1 MTKNVKN
8 VFKTAFLLMIVLS
21 LVIFTPFVSGQ
32 DLKKATWLERA
43 TIIYDQK
50 FSNKITSSVVFQTYN
65 NNEMQFSDQL
75 LEKITSH
82 EEVRLITFM
91 NKGECVL
98 GVKSN
103 EQCILISM
111 DYEMLKSG
119 GGINALQTNG
129 KEIADG
135 LISDVNSA
143 FNLDTE
149 FHSIWIISPGAENM
163 LAEFSGSG
171 GLVNA
176 VYTMPKQET
185 GILFENFS
193 ESLILQDIINGGGF
207 YDAAKHLANLP
218 DNTSITISIIKER
231 DQYMLLF
238 KVTQVNLTFKTIDIS
253 QISPLEDMGLEK
265 IERTKYFQDLFVP
278 LNSVFQVIIV
288 PIEPS
293 KISSVETNVIQELKS
308 VEDVSE
314 KGWYFASTSY
324 DKIDARFLFGM
335 EKNVS
340 TDELM
345 MTVKPEISLNDNFSV
360 ENIQVNQQDGV
371 EQDGVEQ
378 NGGEQYAVLI
388 VIIVAAIG
396 AVLFYLKG
404 YKRKN

>member
-1 MTKNVKN
+1 
-8 VFKTAFLLMIVLS
+8 MIVLS

-91 NKGECVL
+91 NKGECVM
-98 GVKSN
+98 GVKLN

-149 FHSIWIISPGAENM
+149 FHSIWIISPGAENV
-163 LAEFSGSG
+163 LSELSGSG

-185 GILFENFS
+185 GLLFENFS

-207 YDAAKHLANLP
+207 YDVAKHLANHP
-218 DNTSITISIIKER
+218 DNTSITVSIIKER

-238 KVTQVNLTFKTIDIS
+238 KVTQVNLTFRTMDIS
-253 QISPLEDMGLEK
+253 QINPLEDMGFEK

-293 KISSVETNVIQELKS
+293 KISSVETNVIQELNS

-340 TDELM
+340 ADELI

-360 ENIQVNQQDGV
+360 ENIQVNQQNDG
-371 EQDGVEQ
+371 EQ

>member
-1 MTKNVKN
+1 
-8 VFKTAFLLMIVLS
+8 MIVLS

-75 LEKITSH
+75 LEKMTSH

-163 LAEFSGSG
+163 LAEFSGGG

-185 GILFENFS
+185 GLLFENFS
-193 ESLILQDIINGGGF
+193 ESLILQDIISGGGF
-207 YDAAKHLANLP
+207 YDTAKHLANLP
-218 DNTSITISIIKER
+218 DNTSITVSIIKEY

-238 KVTQVNLTFKTIDIS
+238 KVTQVDFTFKTIDIS
-253 QISPLEDMGLEK
+253 QISPLETIGIEK
-265 IERTKYFQDLFVP
+265 IERTEYFQDLFVP

-288 PIEPS
+288 PTEPS
-293 KISSVETNVIQELKS
+293 KISSVETNVIQELNS

-340 TDELM
+340 ADELV

>member
-1 MTKNVKN
+1 
-8 VFKTAFLLMIVLS
+8 
-21 LVIFTPFVSGQ
+21 
-32 DLKKATWLERA
+32 
-43 TIIYDQK
+43 
-50 FSNKITSSVVFQTYN
+50 
-65 NNEMQFSDQL
+65 
-75 LEKITSH
+75 
-82 EEVRLITFM
+82 M

-119 GGINALQTNG
+119 GGVNALQTNG

-163 LAEFSGSG
+163 LAEFSGGG

-207 YDAAKHLANLP
+207 YDVAKHLANHP

-288 PIEPS
+288 PTEPS

-314 KGWYFASTSY
+314 QGWYFASTSY

-340 TDELM
+340 ADELV

-360 ENIQVNQQDGV
+360 ENIQVNQQDG
-371 EQDGVEQ
+371 GEQ

>member
-119 GGINALQTNG
+119 GGINALQANG

-163 LAEFSGSG
+163 LAEFSGGG

-185 GILFENFS
+185 GLLFENFS

-207 YDAAKHLANLP
+207 YDVAKHLANHP
-218 DNTSITISIIKER
+218 DNTSITISIIKEP

-253 QISPLEDMGLEK
+253 QISPLENMGLEK

-288 PIEPS
+288 PTEPS

-340 TDELM
+340 ADELI
-345 MTVKPEISLNDNFSV
+345 MTVKPEISMNDNFSV
-360 ENIQVNQQDGV
+360 ENIQVNQQNDG
-371 EQDGVEQ
+371 EQ

>member
-1 MTKNVKN
+1 M
-8 VFKTAFLLMIVLS
+8 FKTAFLLMIVLS
-21 LVIFTPFVSGQ
+21 LVIFTPFVFGQ
-32 DLKKATWLERA
+32 ELKKATWLERVSV
-43 TIIYDQK
+43 IYDQK
-50 FSNKITSSVVFQTYN
+50 FSNKITSSVVFQTLN
-65 NNEMQFSDQL
+65 NNEIQFSDQL
-75 LEKITSH
+75 LEKLSSH

-91 NKGECVL
+91 NKGECVM
-98 GVKSN
+98 GVKLN

-111 DYEMLKSG
+111 DYEMLKG
-119 GGINALQTNG
+119 DGGINALQEKGT
-129 KEIADG
+129 EIADG
-135 LISDVNSA
+135 LISDVNTA
-143 FNLDTE
+143 FNLDTK

-163 LAEFSGSG
+163 LSEYSGSG

-185 GILFENFS
+185 SLIFENFS
-193 ESLILQDIINGGGF
+193 ESLILQDIINAGGF
-207 YDAAKHLANLP
+207 YDTAKHLANHP
-218 DNTSITISIIKER
+218 DNTSITVSIIKER
-231 DQYMLLF
+231 DQHMLLF
-238 KVTQVNLTFKTIDIS
+238 KVSQVNFTFKTIDVS
-253 QISPLEDMGLEK
+253 QINPLENMGLEK
-265 IERTKYFQDLFVP
+265 IERTEYFQDLFVP
-278 LNSVFQVIIV
+278 LNSVLQVIIV
-288 PIEPS
+288 PTEPS
-293 KISSVETNVIQELKS
+293 KISSVETNVIQKLES

-340 TDELM
+340 ADELI

-360 ENIQVNQQDGV
+360 ENIQVNQ
-371 EQDGVEQ
+371 Q

>member
-1 MTKNVKN
+1 
-8 VFKTAFLLMIVLS
+8 MIVLS

-75 LEKITSH
+75 LEKMASH

-163 LAEFSGSG
+163 LSEFSGSG
-171 GLVNA
+171 GLVNV

-185 GILFENFS
+185 GLIFENFS

-207 YDAAKHLANLP
+207 YDVAKHLANHP
-218 DNTSITISIIKER
+218 DNTSITISIIKEP

-340 TDELM
+340 ADELV
-345 MTVKPEISLNDNFSV
+345 MTVKPEISMNDNFSV

>member
-1 MTKNVKN
+1 
-8 VFKTAFLLMIVLS
+8 MIVLS

-75 LEKITSH
+75 LEKMASH

-149 FHSIWIISPGAENM
+149 FHSIWIISPGAENV
-163 LAEFSGSG
+163 LSELSGSG

-185 GILFENFS
+185 GLLFENFS

-207 YDAAKHLANLP
+207 YDVAKYLANHP
-218 DNTSITISIIKER
+218 DNTSITVSIIKEY

-238 KVTQVNLTFKTIDIS
+238 KVTQVNLTFRTMDIS
-253 QISPLEDMGLEK
+253 QINPLEDMGFEK

-293 KISSVETNVIQELKS
+293 KISSVETNVIQELNS

-340 TDELM
+340 ADELV

-360 ENIQVNQQDGV
+360 ENIQVNQQNG
-371 EQDGVEQ
+371 GEQ

-396 AVLFYLKG
+396 AALFYLKG
-404 YKRKN
+404 YKRNH

>member
-50 FSNKITSSVVFQTYN
+50 FSNKITSSIVFQTYN

-75 LEKITSH
+75 LEKMTSH

-91 NKGECVL
+91 NKGECVM

-185 GILFENFS
+185 GLLFENFS

-207 YDAAKHLANLP
+207 YDVAKHLANHP
-218 DNTSITISIIKER
+218 DNTSITISIIKEP

-238 KVTQVNLTFKTIDIS
+238 KVTQVNFTFKTIDIS
-253 QISPLEDMGLEK
+253 QISPLENMGLEK

-340 TDELM
+340 ADELV
-345 MTVKPEISLNDNFSV
+345 MTVKPEISMNDNFSV
-360 ENIQVNQQDGV
+360 ENIQVNQQNDG
-371 EQDGVEQ
+371 EQ

>member
-50 FSNKITSSVVFQTYN
+50 FSNKITSSIVFQTYN

-75 LEKITSH
+75 LEKMTSH

-91 NKGECVL
+91 NKGECVM

-163 LAEFSGSG
+163 LAEFSGGG

-207 YDAAKHLANLP
+207 YDVAKHLANHP

-288 PIEPS
+288 PTEPS

-314 KGWYFASTSY
+314 QGWYFASTSY

-335 EKNVS
+335 EKNALA
-340 TDELM
+340 DELV

-360 ENIQVNQQDGV
+360 ENIQVNQQDG
-371 EQDGVEQ
+371 GEQ

>member
-75 LEKITSH
+75 LEKMTSH

-91 NKGECVL
+91 NKGECVM
-98 GVKSN
+98 GVKLN

-149 FHSIWIISPGAENM
+149 FHSIWIISPGAENK

-185 GILFENFS
+185 GIIFENFS

-207 YDAAKHLANLP
+207 YDTAKHLANLP
-218 DNTSITISIIKER
+218 DNTSITVSIIKEY

-238 KVTQVNLTFKTIDIS
+238 KVTQVNLTFRTMDIS
-253 QISPLEDMGLEK
+253 QINPLEDMGLEK

-278 LNSVFQVIIV
+278 LNSVFQVIII

-293 KISSVETNVIQELKS
+293 KISSVETNVIQELNS

-324 DKIDARFLFGM
+324 NKIDARFLFGT

-340 TDELM
+340 ADELVL
-345 MTVKPEISLNDNFSV
+345 TVKPETSLNDNFSV
-360 ENIQVNQQDGV
+360 ENIQVNQ
-371 EQDGVEQ
+371 Q

>member
-75 LEKITSH
+75 LEKMASH

-185 GILFENFS
+185 GIIFENFS

-207 YDAAKHLANLP
+207 YDVAKHLANHP
-218 DNTSITISIIKER
+218 DNTSITVSIIKEP

-253 QISPLEDMGLEK
+253 QINPLEDMGLEK

-340 TDELM
+340 ADELV

-360 ENIQVNQQDGV
+360 ENIQVNQQNG
-371 EQDGVEQ
+371 GEQ

>member
-1 MTKNVKN
+1 M
-8 VFKTAFLLMIVLS
+8 FKTVFLLMIVLS
-21 LVIFTPFVSGQ
+21 LVIFTPFVFGQ
-32 DLKKATWLERA
+32 DLKKATWLERVSV
-43 TIIYDQK
+43 IYDQK

-65 NNEMQFSDQL
+65 NNEIQFSDQL
-75 LEKITSH
+75 LEKISSH
-82 EEVRLITFM
+82 EEVRFVTFM

-98 GVKSN
+98 GVKLN

-111 DYEMLKSG
+111 DYETLKG
-119 GGINALQTNG
+119 NGGINALQAKG
-129 KEIADG
+129 KEIGDG
-135 LISDVNSA
+135 LISDLNTA
-143 FNLDTE
+143 FNLDTK

-163 LAEFSGSG
+163 FSEYSGSG

-185 GILFENFS
+185 SLIFENFS
-193 ESLILQDIINGGGF
+193 ESLILQDIVNAGGF
-207 YDAAKHLANLP
+207 YDTAKHLASLP
-218 DNTSITISIIKER
+218 DNTSMSVVIIKESAEP
-231 DQYMLLF
+231 MLLF
-238 KVTQVNLTFKTIDIS
+238 KVSHVDFTFTPIDIS
-253 QISPLEDMGLEK
+253 QISPLETIGVEK
-265 IERTKYFQDLFVP
+265 IERTKYFKDLFVP

-288 PIEPS
+288 PNEPS
-293 KISSVETNVIQELKS
+293 KISSVETNVIQKLES
-308 VEDVSE
+308 VEDLSE

-340 TDELM
+340 ADELV

-360 ENIQVNQQDGV
+360 ENIQVNQ
-371 EQDGVEQ
+371 Q

-404 YKRKN
+404 YKRKH

>member
-163 LAEFSGSG
+163 LSEFSGSG
-171 GLVNA
+171 GLVNV

-185 GILFENFS
+185 GLIFENFS

-207 YDAAKHLANLP
+207 YDVAKHLANHP
-218 DNTSITISIIKER
+218 DNTSITISIIKEP

-253 QISPLEDMGLEK
+253 QISPLENMGLEK

-340 TDELM
+340 ADELI